1 MAFKDTV
8 IICNTPVGLTIR
20 GDSKL
25 CFAGGISF
33 LLDLSFC
40 SMMFDTHKT
49 NYERG
54 LLTGTGN
61 SRRFFFLPS
70 VNNNMVDFKELD
82 SETDEFC
89 VSFDLRFLHSK
100 NIKEKKE
107 ARESVL
113 SMLQKMAYYSDS
125 KRIGGFKYKKCL

>member
-20 GDSKL
+20 GESKL
-25 CFAGGISF
+25 CFAGGTSF
-33 LLDLSFC
+33 LSDLSFY
-40 SMMFDTHKT
+40 SLMFDTHKT

-54 LLTGTGN
+54 LLTRTEN

-70 VNNNMVDFKELD
+70 VNDNIVDLKELD
-82 SETDEFC
+82 SETDEFW
-89 VSFDLRFLHSK
+89 VSFDPRFLHSK

-107 ARESVL
+107 ARVSVL

>member
-1 MAFKDTV
+1 
-8 IICNTPVGLTIR
+8 
-20 GDSKL
+20 
-25 CFAGGISF
+25 
-33 LLDLSFC
+33 
-40 SMMFDTHKT
+40 MFDTHKT

-54 LLTGTGN
+54 LLTRTEN

-70 VNNNMVDFKELD
+70 VNDNIVDLKELD

-113 SMLQKMAYYSDS
+113 SMLQKMVHYSDS

>member
-1 MAFKDTV
+1 
-8 IICNTPVGLTIR
+8 
-20 GDSKL
+20 
-25 CFAGGISF
+25 
-33 LLDLSFC
+33 
-40 SMMFDTHKT
+40 MFDTHKT

-54 LLTGTGN
+54 LLTRTDN

-70 VNNNMVDFKELD
+70 VNNNIVDLKELD

-89 VSFDLRFLHSK
+89 VSIDPRFLHSK

-107 ARESVL
+107 ARVSVL

>member
-1 MAFKDTV
+1 M
-8 IICNTPVGLTIR
+8 ICNTPVGLTIR

-33 LLDLSFC
+33 LSDLSFY
-40 SMMFDTHKT
+40 SLMFDTQKT

-54 LLTGTGN
+54 LLTRTDN
-61 SRRFFFLPS
+61 PRRFFFLPS
-70 VNNNMVDFKELD
+70 VNDNIVDLKELD

-89 VSFDLRFLHSK
+89 VPFDPRFLHSK